1 VRGPSNAD
9 RAREEFNA
17 AKYAGALLFTSGHYY
32 GQAAE
37 LQESLLRQEGLI
49 PHMQSSPSQAIH
61 KMQEDFW
68 LHCLLIVVALLEG
81 VKAILDLPLIIDRPN
96 LLYGPWGVMPATWTG
111 IILAKLNVISHPL
124 LVIAALMFPLSGKL
138 REALIAL
145 GAITVVSW
153 LSILPVMLQDE
164 MTLRG
169 FWTGWWAI
177 QWSIAQVFVFPALA
191 GIAIALAVLT
201 SRTMLSAV
209 LIAIPTAYDTYDM
222 AYFVIRAVIRQL

>member
-1 VRGPSNAD
+1 MSPDEMPTPV
-9 RAREEFNA
+9 
-17 AKYAGALLFTSGHYY
+17 AKQPAEAQELLLE
-32 GQAAE
+32 Q
-37 LQESLLRQEGLI
+37 GLI
-49 PHMQSSPSQAIH
+49 PHMQSSPSQAATRPV
-61 KMQEDFW
+61 QEDFW

-96 LLYGPWGVMPATWTG
+96 LLYGPWGVMPATLAG
-111 IILAKLNVISHPL
+111 MILAKLNVISHPL
-124 LVIAALMFPLSGKL
+124 LVIAALMFTLSGKL

-145 GAITVVSW
+145 GAITVISW

-164 MTLRG
+164 MTLRA

-177 QWSIAQVFVFPALA
+177 QWSIAQMFVFPALV

-209 LIAIPTAYDTYDM
+209 LIAIPTIYDTYDM
-222 AYFVIRAVIRQL
+222 AYFVIRAVIRHL